1 MSAGMFDPLPSGN
14 GKVLP
19 PRVREWRI
27 IMPAPDGA
35 PAPPARHPKLG
46 APARW
51 WEYRD
56 AAGRMLGRVYRF
68 NPPNGGK
75 ETRSLVFGEH
85 KRWGR
90 QWRWLGFPRP
100 RPLYGLDR
108 LAARPDAPVIVTEGE
123 KAADAAGW
131 LLPDHV
137 VVTSPGVSK
146 AAGAA
151 DWSVLAGRRVTI
163 WPDADEKSMPTR
175 LLRYWRSC
183 RRRRRWRS
191 SSSRKASPMVG
202 MPTMH

>member
-1 MSAGMFDPLPSGN
+1 
-14 GKVLP
+14 
-19 PRVREWRI
+19 
-27 IMPAPDGA
+27 MPAPDGA
-35 PAPPARHPKLG
+35 PAPPARQPKLG

-123 KAADAAGW
+123 KAA
-131 LLPDHV
+131 
-137 VVTSPGVSK
+137 
-146 AAGAA
+146 GAA

-183 RRRRRWRS
+183 RRRRRGRS